1 MDANE
6 IEHYVSLGSH
16 RVCCV
21 YRERLADIDTYAMSI
36 YVTGGPGHYG
46 VSVEFDPI
54 AMVDEGEGWI
64 WHSEP
69 MALPAIIGLLEKF
82 TGQPIAD
89 WENVT
94 KTGKLDCFTCHL
106 DEPVQREHGLAFK
119 AIRFG
124 EDRLPQGFAW
134 TRKQG

>member
-21 YRERLADIDTYAMSI
+21 YRERLPDIDTYAMSI
-36 YVTGGPGHYG
+36 YVTGSPGQYG

-54 AMVDEGEGWI
+54 AMIDEGEGWI
-64 WHSEP
+64 WRSEP
-69 MALPAIIGLLEKF
+69 MSLIHIIELLEKF
-82 TGQPIAD
+82 TGQAIAD

-106 DEPVQREHGLAFK
+106 DEPVAAEHTVAFK

-124 EDRLPQGFAW
+124 EDRLPPGFIW
-134 TRKQG
+134 VKQ